1 MRRTDTTPAPGRGS
15 RTCTARVEEQGW
27 RDPEQDTGRYH
38 TKYSKSTEG
47 CERRGGM
54 PDLAVSWGSAH
65 YLKGRFLSTDHI
77 FFFFFANPCD
87 CRLERTECLA
97 VEKEQ

>member
-1 MRRTDTTPAPGRGS
+1 MRRTDTTLAPERGS

-27 RDPEQDTGRYH
+27 RDPEQDTGWYH
-38 TKYSKSTEG
+38 TKDSKRSTEG

-77 FFFFFANPCD
+77 FFPTPCD

-97 VEKEQ
+97 VEKE